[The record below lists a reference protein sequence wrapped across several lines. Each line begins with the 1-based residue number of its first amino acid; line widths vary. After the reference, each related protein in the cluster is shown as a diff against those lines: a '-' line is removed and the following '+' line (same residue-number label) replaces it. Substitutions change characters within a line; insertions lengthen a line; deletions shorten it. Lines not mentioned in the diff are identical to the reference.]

1 MRIIKTELAEDVKL
15 SFREELKS
23 SMPEDTHDE
32 IDLGYC
38 DYLISCIHV
47 DPEDVYKAI
56 EDTERRK

>member
-1 MRIIKTELAEDVKL
+1 LAEDVKL

-38 DYLISCIHV
+38 DYLISCIHI